1 MAVERTQKEVWKLTP
16 WLLIILLLGNFIL
29 MAYDARADNKQRV
42 IRVWTQA
49 AAHFIQSP
57 ITSVGSGITGF
68 FGSVT
73 NLRSA
78 QSENDILKQKIQELA
93 VKVQES
99 QELTEENERLKN
111 LLELK
116 QQSDIDVKTAQV
128 IGRDTSAWFDTAIIN
143 LGSLDG
149 VKLNMPIVVNGGLV
163 GRVTAVSPLT
173 AQIDLIT
180 RDKSRLGGVVG
191 EIGNSN
197 ALGIVSG
204 TSDKNLL
211 EMKYVQGYVEVKKGD
226 FVYTT
231 GQEGIYPPGL
241 KLGQIVEVRSG
252 SVTTPHQIFIRPT
265 AKLTSMQEVAVL
277 LYTPPPRPKYEEY
290 LPNAVKD
297 EEKAEGSGSSIGS
310 NSNER

>member
-1 MAVERTQKEVWKLTP
+1 MAERTQKEVWKLTP

-29 MAYDARADNKQRV
+29 MAYDARSDNKQRV

-57 ITSVGSGITGF
+57 VTSVGSGVSGF
-68 FGSVT
+68 FASVA

-78 QSENDILKQKIQELA
+78 QSENDKLKQKVQELE

-116 QQSDIDVKTAQV
+116 QQKEYEVKTAQI

-149 VKLNMPIVVNGGLV
+149 VKLNMPIIVNGGLV

-173 AQIDLIT
+173 AQIDLLT
-180 RDKSRLGGVVG
+180 RDKSSLGAIVG
-191 EIGNSN
+191 ELGESN

-204 TSDKNLL
+204 TSEKDLL
-211 EMKYVQGYVEVKKGD
+211 EMKYVPGYIEVKKGD
-226 FVYTT
+226 FVYST

-241 KLGQIVEVRSG
+241 KLGEIVEVSSG
-252 SVTTPHQIFIRPT
+252 SATTPHKIFIKPS
-265 AKLTSMQEVAVL
+265 AKLNSMQEVAVL

-290 LPNAVKD
+290 LPNAVKE
-297 EEKAEGSGSSIGS
+297 EEKAEGS
-310 NSNER
+310 NSNGNGQ